1 MINRAYKILENEKTR
16 KRCLEIVDEAK
27 GILEN
32 TVIPL
37 MYVGW
42 MFRGHHY
49 CCDETD
55 LQIAEKRKKLKKEGK
70 ETRVDED
77 DPQKYKRAI
86 YVMTMKLFA
95 DMEKR
100 RRELD
105 QRDMEERKRKRE
117 AEIENEEKAKVD
129 KEWQKNYEESR
140 EGRVSSWQKFQAKK
154 SKKTSQG
161 FFKPPKNKMET
172 PKEKKWAE
180 TAARSAESVDF
191 NVSHQFSSVSHT

>member
-1 MINRAYKILENEKTR
+1 MWNPHLIRSQQLSILVHPDKNQDDADRAQQAFEGIHTFHHFGNGQCFTSNFLVINRAYKILENEKTR

-37 MYVGW
+37 TYVGW

-49 CCDETD
+49 CCNETD

-70 ETRVDED
+70 ETRIDED

-105 QRDMEERKRKRE
+105 QRDMEERG
-117 AEIENEEKAKVD
+117 V
-129 KEWQKNYEESR
+129 
-140 EGRVSSWQKFQAKK
+140 
-154 SKKTSQG
+154 SQG
-161 FFKPPKNKMET
+161 P
-172 PKEKKWAE
+172 
-180 TAARSAESVDF
+180 
-191 NVSHQFSSVSHT
+191 